1 MATDTLTA
9 TSRTRRLDPL
19 RGQLDAVRR
28 RRLLGRRLTAWSAV
42 LVAVLA
48 ALLGCLAIDRL
59 FSLSRVGRL
68 WLWAGLAAAV
78 IWAFRRYA
86 WPLLRIR
93 ESELDVALSMEKAHG
108 IDSDFVAALQF
119 ERPDAQAW
127 GSSTLRAAVVEYVA
141 EFGREWTSAAPLWNR
156 ILAGRAGWAAALL
169 AVFAAL
175 GIAAPG
181 MLGAFVSR
189 MALGAAHYP
198 TWTRIERLVIAGHD
212 IAPAAGGTIAAPA
225 GRPLAIEV
233 RWAGRPPRD
242 GRAEFVPDS
251 GSSARVPLAAETDA
265 AAPSAVLRGELPNL
279 TESATVVV
287 HAGDAWSEGVR
298 IRAVPTP
305 VIEANLR
312 VEPPAYAR
320 DATAAASAGRQAAV
334 LEGSAVT
341 IEVDC
346 LNKRLDRAA
355 VVIDGA
361 AHPLE
366 RRQAA
371 DGRPR
376 FVLSGSGSPLAA
388 VTAPVQYEIRAV
400 DEDGLS
406 PDTPPTGTIR
416 IRPDAP
422 PQITVDAVTRAV
434 LPTARPTITYSV
446 RDDYGVAAVRAK
458 LEVIRGGADADA
470 AADSPSPA
478 VRVVEVRGDSAPPLV
493 GAALPA
499 AGAVAL
505 PLAEF
510 GLRKGDFVRVTVE
523 AVDYRGPAP
532 GQAATSGAIDL
543 AVTDETGVLAALE
556 STESQAAQELQ
567 TIIDD
572 QLRVG
577 DKP

>member
-28 RRLLGRRLTAWSAV
+28 RRLVGRRLTAWSAV

-59 FSLSRVGRL
+59 FSLSRPGRL
-68 WLWAGLAAAV
+68 WLWAGLATAV
-78 IWAFRRYA
+78 VWAFRRYA

-127 GSSTLRAAVVEYVA
+127 GSSTLRSAVVEYVA

-175 GIAAPG
+175 GIASPG
-181 MLGAFVSR
+181 VLRAFVDR
-189 MALGAAHYP
+189 MALGAGHYP
-198 TWTRIERLVIAGHD
+198 TWTQIERLVIAGHD
-212 IAPAAGGTIAAPA
+212 VVPAAGGTIAAPA
-225 GRPLAIEV
+225 GRPLVIEV
-233 RWAGRPPRD
+233 RWSGRPPRD

-251 GSSARVPLAAETDA
+251 GGSARVPLTAEVEA
-265 AAPSAVLRGELPNL
+265 AAPSNVLRGELPNL

-287 HAGDAWSEGVR
+287 HAGDAWSEDVR

-305 VIEANLR
+305 VIEASLR
-312 VEPPAYAR
+312 IEPPAYAR
-320 DATAAASAGRQAAV
+320 GAAAAASTGRQTAV
-334 LEGSAVT
+334 LEGSAVM
-341 IEVDC
+341 IEIDC
-346 LNKRLDRAA
+346 LNKQLERAE

-366 RRQAA
+366 RRPGG

-388 VTAPVQYEIRAV
+388 VTAPVHYEIRAV

-434 LPTARPTITYSV
+434 LPTARPTVTYSV
-446 RDDYGVAAVRAK
+446 RDDYGVAAVRAR
-458 LEVIRGGADADA
+458 LEVIRGGADAA
-470 AADSPSPA
+470 AEPPATA

-499 AGAVAL
+499 AGSVAL

-523 AVDYRGPAP
+523 AVDYRGAAA
-532 GQAATSGAIDL
+532 GQAAASGAIDL
-543 AVTDETGVLAALE
+543 AVTDETGVLASLE

-567 TIIDD
+567 TIIND